1 MSGNLDPSKPCL
13 TRSYQLQS
21 PVLPES
27 AYSLTRHRRVRSQT
41 NLDRT
46 KRQMIILFN

>member
-27 AYSLTRHRRVRSQT
+27 AYSLTRHRRVR
-41 NLDRT
+41 
-46 KRQMIILFN
+46 ILFKSNPNAES